1 MKRVFAGLLIALGC
15 YSLVFAETTTP
26 ESALLL
32 PSKQLSSVGTAV
44 DVSMASDSISYM
56 ADDMFY
62 DVIFSMANLYGDV
75 QINSGSSVLRSDTI
89 TIDLKTNIMASR
101 GVTYI
106 KDNASC
112 MIGFD
117 VWVNPKKEW
126 ALFLQGS
133 GKLDVGYYY
142 GSQIRQV
149 KNGVYDIDN
158 GLFTT
163 CDSPDHHWDIYSTQ
177 MRIYRG
183 QMVVMKPVV
192 ILVNH
197 FPIFALPSYSFS
209 IARGKQNGF
218 LMPTPG
224 RNSNDGKFLE
234 NIGYYLFFSDY
245 WDGILSMNI
254 RENTGIDGEFISNYK
269 KRYSYEGCL
278 EINQSK
284 TLDDAGQSSEYE
296 GEYHY
301 EHDQTF
307 VNGSKLAVEANYYS
321 SLALVEEEDDI
332 DTRTDDEIESSFS
345 YSWPFLSSTLSI
357 AGDYVQDMGD
367 KTKDIT
373 LPYMSYS
380 LTSRPIWEAFGD
392 VQPDDNPWWEDYS
405 YSFST
410 KAIHNGTI
418 TDNTSDLAK
427 ILLSSAK
434 DSSGTVVVEHE
445 AGTIGSLGLSFSRKF
460 WGWLTFS
467 QSLPMSFAYSSDEI
481 NYSEFKSSYNYK
493 LTNDLSCSI
502 VGFKNF
508 GEFFLKGIRH
518 TIGLGASFDYVPE
531 IENEASGPY
540 AISATTESREGKIN
554 FTNTWD
560 LKLNP
565 PGSTD
570 KLLLNSILKAT
581 TAYTVYDN
589 DEADE
594 GKWDDITW
602 TAKLDGQKLVP
613 VSTLVNNILSWSYL
627 SSWLSY
633 SLSNSNTASATQDP
647 TNFELTAW
655 EYKVPLDNSVGFKLS
670 KTKKLR
676 YFNYSPAKY
685 NMFELNKFFNGG
697 EPAKRHNYIEQENS
711 IGTSV
716 SYVHSFVGSQEK
728 GTGYHK
734 EKDYSLDL
742 TSQAQVYLS
751 KTWVLKYSNS
761 IDLKEKDMGKQT
773 FSAVKHLHCWDFSF
787 TYTQEGSFWEYS
799 FSFLN
804 VKLPSDLKYEDDGDS
819 NDD

>member
-1 MKRVFAGLLIALGC
+1 MKRIFASFLIALGC
-15 YSLVFAETTTP
+15 YQLVFGQSTAP

-44 DVSMASDSISYM
+44 DISVAQDSISYI

-75 QINSGSSVLRSDTI
+75 QITSEGSILRSDTI
-89 TIDLKTNIMASR
+89 TIDLKRNIMASH

-106 KDNASC
+106 KDVASC

-126 ALFLQGS
+126 ALFLKGS

-158 GLFTT
+158 GMFTT
-163 CDSPDHHWDIYSTQ
+163 CDSPNHHWDIYSTQ

-192 ILVNH
+192 LLVNH

-218 LMPTPG
+218 LMPKPG

-245 WDGILSMNI
+245 WDAVLTMNI
-254 RENTGIDGEFISNYK
+254 RETTGLDGEFISRYK

-284 TLDDAGQSSEYE
+284 TLDDAGRSSEYE

-301 EHDQTF
+301 EHSQEF
-307 VNGSKLAVEANYYS
+307 LNGSKLKVDANYYS
-321 SLALVEEEDDI
+321 SLELVEEEDDI

-345 YSWPFLSSTLSI
+345 YSWPFLSSTLNI
-357 AGDYVQDMGD
+357 TGEYVQDMGD
-367 KTKDIT
+367 ETKDIT
-373 LPYMSYS
+373 LPSMSYS
-380 LTSRPIWEAFGD
+380 LTSRPIWEAFRD
-392 VQPDDNPWWEDYS
+392 VKPQDNPWWEDYS
-405 YSFST
+405 YSFSS
-410 KAIHNGTI
+410 KAIHSGAI
-418 TDNTSDLAK
+418 TDNSSDLAK
-427 ILLSSAK
+427 ILLESDK
-434 DSSGTVVVEHE
+434 DTSETVVVSHK
-445 AGTIGSLGLSFSRKF
+445 AGATASLGLSFSRKF

-467 QSLPMSFAYSSDEI
+467 QSLPVSYSYSSDEM
-481 NYSEFKSSYNYK
+481 NYNDFETSYKYS
-493 LTNDLSCSI
+493 LSNDLSFNI

-508 GEFFLKGIRH
+508 GEFFLKGFRH
-518 TIGLGASFDYVPE
+518 TIGVGASFDYIPE
-531 IENEASGPY
+531 IKNEASGPY
-540 AISATTESREGKIN
+540 AISSTTKSKEGKIN

-565 PGSTD
+565 PGSND

-594 GKWDDITW
+594 GQWDDISW
-602 TAKLDGQKLVP
+602 TAKLDGQKLIP
-613 VSTLVNNILSWSYL
+613 VSTLVNSILKWSYL
-627 SSWLSY
+627 SSWFSY
-633 SLSNSNTASATQDP
+633 SLSNSNTATATQDP
-647 TNFELTAW
+647 NNFEFTAW
-655 EYKVPLDNSVGFKLS
+655 EYKVPLNNSVGFKLS
-670 KTKKLR
+670 HKKKVR
-676 YFNYSPAKY
+676 YFDYSPAQH

-711 IGTSV
+711 IGTSI
-716 SYVHSFVGSQEK
+716 SYTHNFVGSQAK
-728 GTGYHK
+728 GEPYHK
-734 EKDYSLDL
+734 EEDYSLDM
-742 TSQAQVYLS
+742 TCSAQLCLS

-761 IDLKEKDMGKQT
+761 YDLKEDDMGAQT

-787 TYTQEGSFWEYS
+787 SYTKEGAFWEYS
-799 FSFLN
+799 FSFFN
-804 VKLPSDLKYEDDGDS
+804 VKLPSDLKYEEDGDS